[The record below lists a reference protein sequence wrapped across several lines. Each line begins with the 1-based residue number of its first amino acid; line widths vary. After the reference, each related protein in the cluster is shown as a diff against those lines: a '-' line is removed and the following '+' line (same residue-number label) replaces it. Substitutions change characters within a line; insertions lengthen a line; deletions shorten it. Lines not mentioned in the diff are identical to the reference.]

1 MATEDVQSFVRKFL
15 LLWSSG
21 RNASLTLNSMDGKA
35 CINMQLELGAYQPC
49 ENGAYVQSNTKNFSP
64 SRLRRRDRRLQDR
77 NAAEKVVITD
87 NVINS
92 PELQL
97 KNEVGETI
105 ASNVDISEDNDQ
117 VMVDLGSNCTMSC
130 VEKEFSFNETKSED
144 NIEVND
150 LLNVGDDE
158 NQTESETGPFE
169 VTKKNTEAITTEE
182 VGVNDVESTFLDI
195 EDAADTNKSNEK
207 IAADDPKH
215 SVSSEY
221 LVYAKVNFHDSPE
234 EGLTKTDLKH
244 LDGIL
249 YRKDHLK
256 TNLIKIEYGKYSTRN
271 SDDGRRFD
279 HTLDL
284 KITVEAS
291 RLWENPRSYVWR
303 HFGQYEWKQHNG
315 SLITMNRIHMKS

>member
-1 MATEDVQSFVRKFL
+1 MATEDVQSFVSKFL
-15 LLWSSG
+15 SLWSSG

-150 LLNVGDDE
+150 VLKVVDDE

-195 EDAADTNKSNEK
+195 EDAADTK
-207 IAADDPKH
+207 
-215 SVSSEY
+215 
-221 LVYAKVNFHDSPE
+221 
-234 EGLTKTDLKH
+234 
-244 LDGIL
+244 
-249 YRKDHLK
+249 
-256 TNLIKIEYGKYSTRN
+256 
-271 SDDGRRFD
+271 
-279 HTLDL
+279 
-284 KITVEAS
+284 
-291 RLWENPRSYVWR
+291 
-303 HFGQYEWKQHNG
+303 
-315 SLITMNRIHMKS
+315 